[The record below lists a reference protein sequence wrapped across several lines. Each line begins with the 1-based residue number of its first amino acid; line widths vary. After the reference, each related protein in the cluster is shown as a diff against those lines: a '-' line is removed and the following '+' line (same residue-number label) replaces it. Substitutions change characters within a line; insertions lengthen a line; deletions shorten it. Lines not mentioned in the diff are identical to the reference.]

1 MNCEVFL
8 DLEWSK
14 NCVLTSQAKRP
25 AGADQLVLQ
34 ILQLLF
40 QLMQNLVSQIVN
52 YMFPL
57 LLYQSNMKINYIKN
71 EKKNL
76 L

>member
-1 MNCEVFL
+1 MNCEVSL

-14 NCVLTSQAKRP
+14 NCVLTKRP

-52 YMFPL
+52 YVFPL